1 MASLNSCW
9 HKLSLLGWQTCRLT
23 GLQWTVRCSCRAE
36 RTVTLDKTK
45 DWQAIGWGLTGSLF
59 PSQSWHLSTQ
69 ILADTQPGR
78 RGEGHWPPKD
88 KSKWGV
94 GIQGILTLFF
104 HTLHYR
110 QWLLTSD
117 SGIDSDTQLR
127 NGFNLATCT
136 QATFTARGQQH
147 KLATLNW
154 HSTWQHSTWQLSSWQ
169 QLVYGY
175 IKTVIHD
182 ESTLVSRDFS
192 QI

>member
-1 MASLNSCW
+1 
-9 HKLSLLGWQTCRLT
+9 
-23 GLQWTVRCSCRAE
+23 
-36 RTVTLDKTK
+36 
-45 DWQAIGWGLTGSLF
+45 
-59 PSQSWHLSTQ
+59 
-69 ILADTQPGR
+69 
-78 RGEGHWPPKD
+78 
-88 KSKWGV
+88 
-94 GIQGILTLFF
+94 LTLFF

-136 QATFTARGQQH
+136 QATFTARRQQH

-169 QLVYGY
+169 QLVNGY

-182 ESTLVSRDFS
+182 ELLLCPGISHRFSICSATTGANARFSIVKHAVNMPQRRAMLLKLTATFIWHLKRAPAVWRSREITDYPFNN
-192 QI
+192 QVPHIWTQQGRETHQGGYRAFIFTIRT